1 LRGATGESGIDERKL
16 PLEEP
21 DFRESGNHIGFY
33 ISLDSQE
40 KTNADLF
47 LFLGKPAR
55 SSKSQPAEN
64 QWKRRC

>member
-33 ISLDSQE
+33 ISLDSHE
-40 KTNADLF
+40 KTILTYF
-47 LFLGKPAR
+47 LFSWKT
-55 SSKSQPAEN
+55 SSAHQEPT
-64 QWKRRC
+64 C